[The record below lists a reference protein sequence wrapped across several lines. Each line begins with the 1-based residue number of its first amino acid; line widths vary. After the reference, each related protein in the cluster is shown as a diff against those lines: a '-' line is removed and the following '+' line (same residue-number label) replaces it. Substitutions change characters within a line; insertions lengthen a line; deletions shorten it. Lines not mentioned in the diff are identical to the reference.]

1 MVCGKGG
8 RAVFVNVDDGLCD
21 GEGPSLE
28 LEAVAGV
35 VPTEGGVVVVGEGKD
50 KKAQAFLVKFGE
62 GKAEKVKAVSSSDSG
77 LLAHG

>member
-1 MVCGKGG
+1 VVCGKGG
-8 RAVFVNVDDGLCD
+8 QTVFVNVGDGLCD

-35 VPTEGGVVVVGEGKD
+35 VSTEGGVVVVGEGKD
-50 KKAQAFLVKFGE
+50 KKAQAFLVRVGE
-62 GKAEKVKAVSSSDSG
+62 GKAEKIKTVSSSESG